1 LGLVLATLPVTGR
14 AGMSLDEALV
24 RQRAIRGEG
33 AGLRIPDT
41 PLALDRD
48 LPSDVTFA
56 VGGPGNDLPQLVRP
70 VIAGDGG
77 VRVRTGSAF
86 LEGQVQA
93 RFGAAWRAGDDHPWT
108 FDESAISVPLGAGRL
123 YASVERRHWAPSW
136 TGSLILDAAARPLP
150 AFGWRKDDAE
160 RFVSAPFSWLGPWR
174 SDVFIG
180 RLSQESGPE
189 HAKLIGGRFQFMPL
203 DGLEIALSRTMQW
216 GGSGR
221 SESPQ
226 SLLDAF
232 LGRDNVDSHNASSE
246 PGNQLA
252 GYDARYTFRWG
263 EGRSVSVYGQAIGE
277 DEANHQPSH
286 FLASMGVDLALP
298 IEGAAARFFVERANT
313 TANDAF
319 GAAQFGSA
327 YRHHIYTA
335 GYTQL
340 GDPLGHP
347 IAGDARLTSAGVY
360 VDGGAWAGV
369 VMLHRGSAYATA
381 QRWPGGGK
389 LSGANAEGSWQLAR
403 DSRLGVSLSYWK
415 DPLQTQTRAQLWW
428 QLALP

>member
-1 LGLVLATLPVTGR
+1 
-14 AGMSLDEALV
+14 M
-24 RQRAIRGEG
+24 
-33 AGLRIPDT
+33 
-41 PLALDRD
+41 
-48 LPSDVTFA
+48 
-56 VGGPGNDLPQLVRP
+56 
-70 VIAGDGG
+70 
-77 VRVRTGSAF
+77 
-86 LEGQVQA
+86 
-93 RFGAAWRAGDDHPWT
+93 
-108 FDESAISVPLGAGRL
+108 
-123 YASVERRHWAPSW
+123 
-136 TGSLILDAAARPLP
+136 
-150 AFGWRKDDAE
+150 
-160 RFVSAPFSWLGPWR
+160 PF
-174 SDVFIG
+174 
-180 RLSQESGPE
+180 
-189 HAKLIGGRFQFMPL
+189 

-226 SLLDAF
+226 SLLDAL
-232 LGRDNVDSHNASSE
+232 LGRDNVDSGGNASSE

-252 GYDARYTFRWG
+252 GYDVRYTFRWG

-286 FLASMGVDLALP
+286 FLASLGVDLALP
-298 IEGAAARFFVERANT
+298 IEGAATRLFVERANT

-319 GAAQFGSA
+319 GAPQFGSA

-360 VDGGAWAGV
+360 VDGGGWAAV
-369 VMLHRGSAYATA
+369 AMLHRGSAYATS
-381 QRWPGGGK
+381 QRWPGGGR
-389 LSGANAEGSWQLAR
+389 LSGANAEASWQVAR

>member
-1 LGLVLATLPVTGR
+1 MAIGPTNALAGL
-14 AGMSLDEALV
+14 SLDEATA
-24 RQRAIRGEG
+24 RHRALAPPRSAAAVAPTPISIEEESGDDLTAALGGHGSDIPPLLRPEIR
-33 AGLRIPDT
+33 
-41 PLALDRD
+41 
-48 LPSDVTFA
+48 
-56 VGGPGNDLPQLVRP
+56 
-70 VIAGDGG
+70 GDGG
-77 VRVRTGSAF
+77 VRLRTGTA
-86 LEGQVQA
+86 LGDGAVRA
-93 RFGAAWRAGDDHPWT
+93 RFGVTWQPGSSHST
-108 FDESAISVPLGAGRL
+108 SFDGTAISAPLGSGRV
-123 YASVERRHWAPSW
+123 YASIERRHWGPSW
-136 TGSLILDAAARPLP
+136 TGSLILDAAAWPLP

-189 HAKLIGGRFQFMPL
+189 HAKLIGGRFPFMPL

-221 SESPQ
+221 SESPS

-232 LGRDNVDSHNASSE
+232 LGRDNVDSRNASSE

-298 IEGAAARFFVERANT
+298 IEGAAVRLFVERANT

-360 VDGGAWAGV
+360 LDGGAWAGV

-389 LSGANAEGSWQLAR
+389 LAGANAEASWQVAP
-403 DSRLGVSLSYWK
+403 DSRLGVSLTYWK
-415 DPLQTQTRAQLWW
+415 DPLQTQARAQLWW